1 MSLFKRVSQVFQQK
15 SNALLDKVE
24 DPTQAIDLSY
34 EKMMENLQQVRRS
47 IADVLTS
54 QKRLEAQRAQLQA
67 QYDKL
72 QGQARQA
79 LQQGQEDVAKMA
91 LQRATAIKP
100 QIDAL
105 TPQIDQLAQQ
115 EAALE
120 DTGRNLNAKIEAF
133 RAQRDTMKAQYTAA
147 KASSQALES
156 LTGLSDQMTDVNM
169 MMDRARDKITQ
180 MQSRA
185 AAVGELANSG
195 ILDSPELGGQGD
207 DIEAALAKGS
217 PANDVDAQLA
227 ALKAELGSGQPAAAL
242 ASPGPAGALASPPA
256 SPAPTQAPPAADS
269 FVVRI
274 LGRSRYRIANSIRP
288 ALDGLD
294 SALEFAVE
302 KGDADKF
309 SQLVKQ
315 LGLLITSNG
324 QELPEDDLTKAD
336 LVVPSDDMTLEEARK
351 LFFEEA
357 PEAEPADADDAAS
370 PAPTSPESP
379 SGAPS
384 A

>member
-1 MSLFKRVSQVFQQK
+1 LRRSLF
-15 SNALLDKVE
+15 
-24 DPTQAIDLSY
+24 
-34 EKMMENLQQVRRS
+34 
-47 IADVLTS
+47 
-54 QKRLEAQRAQLQA
+54 
-67 QYDKL
+67 
-72 QGQARQA
+72 
-79 LQQGQEDVAKMA
+79 
-91 LQRATAIKP
+91 
-100 QIDAL
+100 
-105 TPQIDQLAQQ
+105 
-115 EAALE
+115 
-120 DTGRNLNAKIEAF
+120 
-133 RAQRDTMKAQYTAA
+133 
-147 KASSQALES
+147 
-156 LTGLSDQMTDVNM
+156 SD
-169 MMDRARDKITQ
+169 
-180 MQSRA
+180 
-185 AAVGELANSG
+185 
-195 ILDSPELGGQGD
+195 
-207 DIEAALAKGS
+207 
-217 PANDVDAQLA
+217 
-227 ALKAELGSGQPAAAL
+227 
-242 ASPGPAGALASPPA
+242 ASPPA

-370 PAPTSPESP
+370 PAPASPESP